1 MRRARHGLDSRD
13 NQKDKGKGHGTDI
26 PPPPTNTNERAGAN
40 YHYHHGLKAGEGTLE
55 ASLVRLL
62 VRGMNK
68 KGGAFD
74 ADGYL
79 EDYIK

>member
-1 MRRARHGLDSRD
+1 MM
-13 NQKDKGKGHGTDI
+13 
-26 PPPPTNTNERAGAN
+26 AGSN

-68 KGGAFD
+68 KEGGFH
-74 ADGYL
+74 ADTYL
-79 EDYIK
+79 EDYIKYGRSCVCMCL